1 MELDE
6 WSESVEWVK
15 SANWRPDCLSVR
27 PHVRQSKH
35 SFAAAGNVYI
45 HIHCL
50 VYVCVCLCFCVLYLT
65 FCGHF
70 VVDCYPCQIGFIELS
85 FFCSQA
91 LVLHHISPLLLVA
104 SSLSH
109 IKFTFVTCVIAA
121 IQLSCHLFM
130 QVSVHLY
137 VC

>member
-35 SFAAAGNVYI
+35 SFAAAGNAYI

-50 VYVCVCLCFCVLYLT
+50 VYVCMFVFLCVVFDVLWAFCCRL
-65 FCGHF
+65 
-70 VVDCYPCQIGFIELS
+70 LS
-85 FFCSQA
+85 LSDWFYWIIFFCSQA

-130 QVSVHLY
+130 QVFVHMY